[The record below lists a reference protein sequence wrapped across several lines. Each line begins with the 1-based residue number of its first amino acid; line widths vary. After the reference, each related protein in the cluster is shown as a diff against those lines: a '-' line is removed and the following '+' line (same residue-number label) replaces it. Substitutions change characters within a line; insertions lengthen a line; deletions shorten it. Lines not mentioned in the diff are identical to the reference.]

1 MSVILIAAGCVSVRP
16 GGESSP
22 SAGSLPTMSAPSV
35 GGAVNPSAPP
45 AASLSPAPVPIPTAL
60 PSTAATV
67 SPAASQTA
75 ARSPSASGPTASAT
89 PSIAA
94 SLAPGPSTL
103 PTTGPSTG
111 PSQSPALPSS
121 APGNTGTAPPVAGV
135 TSLGANDSI
144 FQDDFTDEGH
154 WGTQES
160 GATGTVTYVNDAL
173 QITVTSDSQGLWSYH
188 QFPASEPVMRVE
200 GTVVLSPGSGA
211 AGYQCGST
219 NDDYLFGVVNGGNE
233 WVIGHIHDNATTVL
247 TRGPLAS
254 HVDTGQGGSAHIA
267 VECAVTGGA
276 TDRIVLWVDDAL
288 VADVRDA
295 PKVGPYDRAS
305 AFVTT
310 DRAPFSASFDDVSVS
325 VGDTYAPQGPE
336 TAVSELLRHVPS
348 DIQDACIPQQPA
360 AGSGTLAGV
369 LCKPAGDADQAEYY
383 QYDSAQTMTSA
394 FRSILPDPSQTPGQS
409 CETGPSVVAYT
420 IDQQSA
426 GQLACFPNPGSLGG
440 ILFMWTD
447 TKLAILSFGVTIDGS
462 YADLFDWWQ
471 GAGPVR

>member
-1 MSVILIAAGCVSVRP
+1 M
-16 GGESSP
+16 
-22 SAGSLPTMSAPSV
+22 
-35 GGAVNPSAPP
+35 GGAVNPSVPP
-45 AASLSPAPVPIPTAL
+45 TASVSPAPVPTSTDE
-60 PSTAATV
+60 PSIAATEP
-67 SPAASQTA
+67 PAASPTA
-75 ARSPSASGPTASAT
+75 AGSASPSGPPASAT
-89 PSIAA
+89 PSTAA
-94 SLAPGPSTL
+94 SLAPSL
-103 PTTGPSTG
+103 TTGPSVG
-111 PSQSPALPSS
+111 PPQSLSPASS
-121 APGNTGTAPPVAGV
+121 APASAGTAPPVAGV

-144 FQDDFTDEGH
+144 FQDDFTDEGR
-154 WGTQES
+154 WGTQEN
-160 GATGTVTYVNDAL
+160 GATGTVSYVNDAL

-188 QFPASEPVMRVE
+188 QFPTSEPVMRVE

-211 AGYQCGST
+211 AGYQCGSMQ
-219 NDDYLFGVVNGGNE
+219 DDYLFGVVNGGNE
-233 WVIGHIHDNATTVL
+233 WVIGHIHDNATSVI
-247 TRGPLAS
+247 TRGGLAS
-254 HVDTGQGGSAHIA
+254 HVDTGQGGSAHVA

-276 TDRIVLWVDDAL
+276 TDRIVMWVDDAL

-295 PKVGPYDRAS
+295 SKVGPYDRAS

-447 TKLAILSFGVTIDGS
+447 TQLAILSFGVSIDGT